1 MERGERRRRATAPQ
15 DLLNGRPGDGWL
27 KGWVRL
33 TASGP
38 LLLFWPYGPVLY
50 AWINGYATGIA
61 HHLTYLQARPAPPS
75 HRPPAPA
82 PQKLV

>member
-1 MERGERRRRATAPQ
+1 MQ

-38 LLLFWPYGPVLY
+38 LLVFWPYGPALY
-50 AWINGYATGIA
+50 AWINGYATGIS
-61 HHLTYLQARPAPPS
+61 HHQAYFQVPPFPILSPPS
-75 HRPPAPA
+75 HPPLPILI
-82 PQKLV
+82 PHPPRHTGV